1 MGADQVVGSESHSV
15 DADEAL
21 GIHGVI
27 FQSSTSVLDVHGCKV
42 RAVHTETRTNDIYFS
57 ISLSCDVKTLALLSH
72 DCIEEKKMI
81 SSIIETNNRSVY
93 FSKYQHG
100 YHRQ

>member
-72 DCIEEKKMI
+72 DCIE
-81 SSIIETNNRSVY
+81 
-93 FSKYQHG
+93 
-100 YHRQ
+100 